1 MIPQN
6 IMYELKLSMGYT
18 KLELGVFFLTDVQ
31 YSTDEYESLSEDD
44 DFLIV
49 PLPACFDFSKP
60 VVKPQE
66 SENSSSDSEAMDGN
80 HNLVDDNHNTIVT
93 SELLVQYGQFCLGR
107 ACFVFSLILA
117 NIDA

>member
-1 MIPQN
+1 
-6 IMYELKLSMGYT
+6 MYELKLSMGYT
-18 KLELGVFFLTDVQ
+18 KLELGGFFLTDVQ